1 MKNDHDGPEGMD
13 EVLRKCAKV
22 KVMASLDLT
31 ASFWQIPLSPTSRQY
46 TAFLH
51 RGMTYQHKVMPFGT
65 KVSSAA
71 LTRAYESMLKGLSD
85 FIIDFVDDWLCI
97 SEDFEDHLEHFEV
110 LFERIYL
117 EKVTVNFV
125 KVNFCRKEMHFLGH
139 ILTAK
144 GIKIDPDKVG
154 QSTGSRRQKM

>member
-1 MKNDHDGPEGMD
+1 
-13 EVLRKCAKV
+13 
-22 KVMASLDLT
+22 
-31 ASFWQIPLSPTSRQY
+31 
-46 TAFLH
+46 
-51 RGMTYQHKVMPFGT
+51 
-65 KVSSAA
+65 
-71 LTRAYESMLKGLSD
+71 MLKGLSD